1 MKRYGVFEMVN
12 GSIANGLMDQ
22 VEKLEKQK
30 KELLEMLY
38 SIRQHKAGFI
48 DIELLIEKI
57 ERSDQ
62 YEP

>member
-22 VEKLEKQK
+22 VEELQKQN
-30 KELLEMLY
+30 KEMLDMLY
-38 SIRQHKAGFI
+38 SVRQYKSTFT

-57 ERSDQ
+57 ERAKS
-62 YEP
+62 